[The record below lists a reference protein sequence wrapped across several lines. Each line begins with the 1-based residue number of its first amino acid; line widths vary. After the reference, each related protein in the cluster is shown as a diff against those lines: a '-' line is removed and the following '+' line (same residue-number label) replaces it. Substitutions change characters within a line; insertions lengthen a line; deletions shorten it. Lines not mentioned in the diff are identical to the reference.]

1 MSIRPRSAL
10 IGAATL
16 GLALGVPSLAGA
28 QEYEETEPFTDPE
41 PVESET
47 FAEPEPVEV
56 APPPAA
62 PQQDVNVD
70 VNVEIDD
77 PALQPAAGPEFVQ
90 PEPVAVEREMV
101 TERGGPSTG
110 MLVTGL
116 SLFGVSYGAALIVA
130 GTSDRDTDRQM
141 AIPIAGPWMNLSDR
155 PSRDAPD
162 VDRDREATY
171 RVLIVADGV
180 FQAVGAGLILGS
192 FLSPE
197 KRTVTRTVATKP
209 TIQVAPMTGPSHHGV
224 VAFGQF

>member
-28 QEYEETEPFTDPE
+28 QEYEETEPFTQPE

-47 FAEPEPVEV
+47 YSEPERVEV
-56 APPPAA
+56 SPPPAP

-70 VNVEIDD
+70 IEIDE
-77 PALQPAAGPEFVQ
+77 PAMQPASRPVFIQ
-90 PEPVAVEREMV
+90 PEPVAAEREMV

-130 GTSDRDTDRQM
+130 GTSDRDTDEQM

-155 PSRDAPD
+155 PSRDAPG

-180 FQAVGAGLILGS
+180 FQAVGAGLIVGS
-192 FLSPE
+192 FLFPE
-197 KRTVTRTVATKP
+197 RRTVTRTVATKP
-209 TIQVAPMTGPSHHGV
+209 AIQVAPVTGPGHHGV